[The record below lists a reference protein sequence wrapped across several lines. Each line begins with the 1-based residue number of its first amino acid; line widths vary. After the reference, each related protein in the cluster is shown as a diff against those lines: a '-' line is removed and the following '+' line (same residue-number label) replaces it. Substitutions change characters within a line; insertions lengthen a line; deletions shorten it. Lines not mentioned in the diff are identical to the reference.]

1 MYNLKPSLRKKASK
15 LYFDESQRTYDEL
28 HSMFYSQWRIINSV
42 QMFNINLIYWMFWK
56 YLKNIISL
64 NEWHIRGYPIP
75 QLANTEIPCRKS
87 TKYRYHIYDRWR
99 LLNVVSISRV
109 FFFLISQARIH
120 QKSTSTFAR
129 KREKISNWS
138 VQRWKSQVIKC
149 PSNFIIE

>member
-56 YLKNIISL
+56 YLKNIIRL

-75 QLANTEIPCRKS
+75 QLASTEIPCRKS

-109 FFFLISQARIH
+109 FFFNIS
-120 QKSTSTFAR
+120 STYTPEINLNL
-129 KREKISNWS
+129 REKTWEDLELIGTTME
-138 VQRWKSQVIKC
+138 K
-149 PSNFIIE
+149 PGH

>member
-56 YLKNIISL
+56 YLKNI
-64 NEWHIRGYPIP
+64 YPIL

-109 FFFLISQARIH
+109 CFFFNIS
-120 QKSTSTFAR
+120 STYTPEINLSL
-129 KREKISNWS
+129 REKTWEDLELIGTTME
-138 VQRWKSQVIKC
+138 K
-149 PSNFIIE
+149 PDH